1 MGNGYINQIIHAKI
15 EDVIDDLPEVDLLLI
30 DPPYG
35 ISADSVMSKQGGREN
50 DPGFKK
56 SPTRQSKC
64 AKREYADY
72 GWDKSTIDMQLMNK
86 LMSKAKNSII
96 WGGNY
101 YPLPPSACW
110 VVWDKNINGNFADC
124 ELAWTNLKGA
134 VRMIKHTWN
143 GMLREGQEKRYHPTQ
158 KPENVISFC
167 IDLYTKVNKKKPKL
181 VLDCF
186 AGSGTTLKVCQKK
199 GIDFI
204 GVEMIKEYVEICKNR
219 LSQGSLFSV

>member
-1 MGNGYINQIIHAKI
+1 MGNGYINQIIHANI

-35 ISADSVMSKQGGREN
+35 IGESGEKSKSRGNLANADKYTYY
-50 DPGFKK
+50 D
-56 SPTRQSKC
+56 
-64 AKREYADY
+64 
-72 GWDKSTIDMQLMNK
+72 WDKKTINMQLMNK
-86 LMSKAKNSII
+86 LIAKAKNSII

-110 VVWDKNINGNFADC
+110 VVWDKNNGDNDFADC
-124 ELAWTNLKGA
+124 ELAWTNLNSA

-167 IDLYTKVNKKKPKL
+167 IDLYTKVNKRKPKL

-204 GVEMIKEYVEICKNR
+204 GVEMIEEYAEICKNR